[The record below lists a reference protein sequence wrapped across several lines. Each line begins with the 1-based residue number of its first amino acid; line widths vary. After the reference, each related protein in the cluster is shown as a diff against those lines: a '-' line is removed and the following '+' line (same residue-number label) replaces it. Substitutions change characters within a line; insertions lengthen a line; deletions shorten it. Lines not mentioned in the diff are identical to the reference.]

1 MLRSVPCELLIGGDK
16 LAGRERFT
24 SAGIHCEAHSVSF
37 SLTNHPPTT
46 PQAHRVRR
54 RAGFLHSGPSWL
66 LSVCLAAQQSLTAY
80 GSRSGK
86 VAVIVPV
93 WLVMVSVMS
102 VKVTLPTMT
111 SVCCALGHWKSKSS
125 IVIGSVLTSTV
136 PRPARVLNV
145 ASPVVPVAASSSPM
159 GSPPPRVTQPTVATA
174 VADRVAVAVGPAPQT
189 SPVAVKNAPSVL
201 SAVTSSAEPS
211 QTCRPPV
218 DSTVVGATASAGTAA
233 RALTMRDNIASIP
246 NFLNISRSFS
256 FSLVGLYY
264 LSLSTYKDVFTLS
277 S

>member
-102 VKVTLPTMT
+102 VKVTLPTIT
-111 SVCCALGHWKSKSS
+111 SVCCALGHSKSKSS
-125 IVIGSVLTSTV
+125 IVTGSVETLKL
-136 PRPARVLNV
+136 PRPDRVRKV
-145 ASPVVPVAASSSPM
+145 TSPVVPVAASSSPI
-159 GSPPPRVTQPTVATA
+159 GVPPPRVTQPTVASA
-174 VADRVAVAVGPAPQT
+174 VALRVAVAVLPAPQT

-201 SAVTSSAEPS
+201 SAVTSSDVPS

-218 DSTVVGATASAGTAA
+218 CVTEVGPTARAGNAATAAITA
-233 RALTMRDNIASIP
+233 DNTASIASRFILAP
-246 NFLNISRSFS
+246 
-256 FSLVGLYY
+256 
-264 LSLSTYKDVFTLS
+264 S